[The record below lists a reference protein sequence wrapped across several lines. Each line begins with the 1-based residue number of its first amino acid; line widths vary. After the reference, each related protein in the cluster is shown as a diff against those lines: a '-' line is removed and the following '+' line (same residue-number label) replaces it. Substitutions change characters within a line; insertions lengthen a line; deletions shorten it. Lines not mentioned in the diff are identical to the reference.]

1 MPQVYA
7 AGGVLIECVP
17 ALGPYA
23 NNSYIVRPAGDGPVV
38 LVDLPIGVEAA
49 FEILGGAE
57 VGLIVLTHSH
67 FDHLAGYDAARQR
80 TRAPIVAGPEPDLD
94 PAWQV
99 SELAGGERLPLGG
112 TTIEVI
118 ATPGHTPGSICLL
131 LGDPAAPALI
141 TGDTLFPGGPGRS
154 ASPAALWQE
163 LDSIRTRLYPLP
175 DATMVLPGHG
185 AGTTLGESKAEFAIF
200 DAKPLPAD
208 LHGDVTWL
216 GS

>member
-23 NNSYIVRPAGDGPVV
+23 NNSYILRSGDRPAV
-38 LVDLPIGVEAA
+38 LIDLPIGVEAA
-49 FEILGGAE
+49 FDALGETG

-67 FDHLAGYDAARQR
+67 FDHLAGYDAARQH
-80 TRAPIVAGPEPDLD
+80 TAAQIVAGGEPDLD

-99 SELAGGERLPLGG
+99 RGLVDGERLPLGD
-112 TTIEVI
+112 TAIEVI

-154 ASPAALWQE
+154 ASPAALRQE
-163 LDSIRTRLYPLP
+163 LNSIRTRLYPLP
-175 DATMVLPGHG
+175 GATIVLPGHG
-185 AGTTLGESKAEFAIF
+185 AGTTLGESKAEFAVF
-200 DAKPLPAD
+200 DAKPLPPD